1 MNIRQAIRAVTVLT
15 LFSIFICAANAAEN
29 SRTCHG
35 NIETFNKQLI
45 QAGVT
50 YKLSYEVLG
59 ANAKVQFAGRE
70 FDALAESGKSWKGLW
85 IKKMDE
91 DVYFSFL
98 PEDGGTIKF
107 QFEPDR
113 WFSGNCQPPY
123 TQP

>member
-1 MNIRQAIRAVTVLT
+1 VSNRRAIQAFTALA
-15 LFSIFICAANAAEN
+15 LFSVFICAACASEYD
-29 SRTCHG
+29 RMCYG
-35 NIETFNKQLI
+35 NLETFNKQII

-50 YKLSYEVLG
+50 YKLSYETSG
-59 ANAKVQFAGRE
+59 AKAKVRFAGRE

-91 DVYFSFL
+91 DTYFSFL

-113 WFSGNCQPPY
+113 WYSGNC
-123 TQP
+123 